1 MQRRFH
7 KDIHLGNNA
16 ITNTCLWSHTG
27 FGVGNEAILAPVFV
41 WRCSALVFATQPC
54 QLSLPKSCTNIH
66 LCREAASTLV
76 FVRKLY
82 QHLSSHWW
90 CTNTYLCNED
100 VSTFVLGMKLYQ
112 QFFLHWWCTII
123 NFCHETTST
132 LYLYQGHANIA
143 ALPLKLRQHSIFAEV
158 VPMFIFAMK
167 QWQHFIC
174 AKAMKPRQHSIFVEV
189 VPTFIFAM
197 KPRQKFICI
206 EVMPIFMKP
215 CQYSWSHVNTPHCH
229 WSYVNT
235 LFAEA
240 VPTFI

>member
-27 FGVGNEAILAPVFV
+27 FGVGNEAILALVFV

-132 LYLYQGHANIA
+132 LYLH
-143 ALPLKLRQHSIFAEV
+143 R
-158 VPMFIFAMK
+158 
-167 QWQHFIC
+167 
-174 AKAMKPRQHSIFVEV
+174 
-189 VPTFIFAM
+189 
-197 KPRQKFICI
+197 
-206 EVMPIFMKP
+206 
-215 CQYSWSHVNTPHCH
+215 SHVNICLCH
-229 WSYVNT
+229 DTAST
-235 LFAEA
+235 LHLYWICTNIGLCNEDALALFFTGVIVWFEELCLLI
-240 VPTFI
+240 PKCRRS